1 MELKPTLPP
10 VVGPAPT
17 AMAAN
22 STAEQGSPQL
32 PLPRPQTPGSS
43 KYYKSPQPRR
53 HYTSKITRRRASSTF
68 SLTDL
73 NRRAILDEAIR
84 RGQRSPPPE
93 STASLPSALEP
104 AYSTPPPAV
113 AEFSVEGSS
122 AVPSLSSSAA
132 STPSAAVFGLY
143 PTSEPL
149 PLSSA
154 SSLSAFVTQ
163 APNLRFECVFCRWS
177 DRPLMCPAGRLW
189 SL

>member
-1 MELKPTLPP
+1 MELNPTLPP

-32 PLPRPQTPGSS
+32 ALPRPQSPGSI

-93 STASLPSALEP
+93 STASQPSALDP

-113 AEFSVEGSS
+113 PEFSVEGSS

-163 APNLRFECVFCRWS
+163 APNLRFEYVPR
-177 DRPLMCPAGRLW
+177 RGPAAR
-189 SL
+189 